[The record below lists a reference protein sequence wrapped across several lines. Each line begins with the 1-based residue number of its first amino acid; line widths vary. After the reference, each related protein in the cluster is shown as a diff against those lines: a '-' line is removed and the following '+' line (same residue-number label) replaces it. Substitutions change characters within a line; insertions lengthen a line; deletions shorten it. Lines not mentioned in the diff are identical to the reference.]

1 MQIRSLLLSLLAAGV
16 VGVGVLPKPVSALML
31 GELKLHSWLGE
42 PLRATIPLHAGADEQ
57 VDGTCFYLGR
67 PGQQDDY
74 ESYLTQGKLILEESA
89 AGLTLRLTTSKPVN
103 SPFLNIIIEARCG
116 QGAQRREFVLLLDPL
131 EQRSS
136 SIPPRPVSIDAT
148 PVASVRE
155 GEGYIVRASEAIN
168 DIVERLYPNDVQK
181 QRRMARE
188 IKKAN
193 PEFRDY
199 SRKQLLPEGHSIR
212 IPDLKVLPQ
221 VPDEPVS
228 VAPSALPP
236 IKSAPPAK
244 LVGKSESQTRSAP
257 VTFRLQLSSGI
268 LDMSAVGSMS
278 EEQRQFLREKQLLL
292 ESDDQVAAMMS
303 IKNRILQLEST
314 IEEMK
319 LALEAGRTAAE
330 RQPEPVPDRR
340 EAAPVVEPAS
350 ESLFQ
355 VNIRDMDWRQL
366 ADNDSIR
373 SMAGALLI
381 LLLLLS
387 SWWRWRQSRAEARLN
402 TLFGHQFVAKPGVSE
417 PVAQFESP
425 ANDVRPQPEVLEAPV
440 DILENLGGVGED
452 MHYPTTIFGATDDIV
467 TVTETESVLDE
478 ADLYLA
484 YGWGKRAIDLL
495 SSHLENHPE
504 DVPLLKKMFEA
515 YHALGMKNEFEQL
528 AVKIQYIDDNG
539 LRVLVQKLGRVLD
552 AENPLY
558 QSSLDAENAFEED
571 MNPHTIPMF
580 EDEEAENI
588 VPPESET
595 SETLGFEFAPESAT
609 QPGSGSQ
616 IKADPQAEPESHS
629 ADHLMEWPEN
639 QQKTAEEQKP
649 Q

>member
-1 MQIRSLLLSLLAAGV
+1 MQIRSLLLSLLTAGV
-16 VGVGVLPKPVSALML
+16 VGVCVLPKPVSALML

-42 PLRATIPLHAGADEQ
+42 PLRATIPLQAETDEQ
-57 VDGTCFYLGR
+57 LDGNCFSLGR
-67 PGQQDDY
+67 PGQQSDY

-131 EQRSS
+131 EQRPFS
-136 SIPPRPVSIDAT
+136 PPSKPVSTNVAPDT
-148 PVASVRE
+148 PVRE
-155 GEGYIVRASEAIN
+155 GEGYTIRAGEAID
-168 DIVERLYPNDVQK
+168 DIVERLYPADVQK

-188 IKKAN
+188 IKIAN

-199 SRKQLLPEGHSIR
+199 SRKRLLPAGHSIH
-212 IPDLKVLPQ
+212 IPDLKAVPLVSEEHANAVPPALLP
-221 VPDEPVS
+221 
-228 VAPSALPP
+228 A
-236 IKSAPPAK
+236 KSAPPAR
-244 LVGKSESQTRSAP
+244 LVVKSESRTPRSEPA
-257 VTFRLQLSSGI
+257 TFRLQLSSGI
-268 LDMSAVGSMS
+268 LDMSAVGRMS

-303 IKNRILQLEST
+303 IKNRISQLEST

-319 LALEAGRTAAE
+319 LALDASRAAAQV
-330 RQPEPVPDRR
+330 RPEPVPDRR
-340 EAAPVVEPAS
+340 EAIPVAEPAS

-355 VNIRDMDWRQL
+355 VNVRDMDWRQL
-366 ADNDSIR
+366 AGNDSVR

-387 SWWRWRQSRAEARLN
+387 SWWRWRQSRAEAKLN
-402 TLFGHQFVAKPGVSE
+402 TLFGQQFVAEHGVHE
-417 PVAQFESP
+417 PVAQHESP
-425 ANDVRPQPEVLEAPV
+425 AKDFESQVEADEAQADVMETM
-440 DILENLGGVGED
+440 GSMGED

-515 YHALGMKNEFEQL
+515 YHALGMKDEFGQL
-528 AVKIQYIDDNG
+528 AVQTQYLDDSG
-539 LRVLVQKLGRVLD
+539 LRVLVQKLGRALD

-558 QSSLDAENAFEED
+558 QSNLDAENAFEED
-571 MNPHTIPMF
+571 MNPHTIPLV
-580 EDEEAENI
+580 EEVEN
-588 VPPESET
+588 T
-595 SETLGFEFAPESAT
+595 AT
-609 QPGSGSQ
+609 QNRRLARRWNSSSLLSPQRSPNQARRLNPTRSLNLNRIRQ
-616 IKADPQAEPESHS
+616 II
-629 ADHLMEWPEN
+629 
-639 QQKTAEEQKP
+639 
-649 Q
+649 